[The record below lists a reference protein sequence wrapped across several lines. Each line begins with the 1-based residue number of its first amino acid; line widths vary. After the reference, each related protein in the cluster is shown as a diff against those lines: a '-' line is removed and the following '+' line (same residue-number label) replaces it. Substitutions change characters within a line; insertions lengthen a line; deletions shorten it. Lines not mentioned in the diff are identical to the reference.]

1 MNDQRRYIDGWIA
14 MRLTTRYSREPGF
27 LRMALEILLR
37 DRAPLDKFLKKAG
50 VESLGVPWQHND

>member
-1 MNDQRRYIDGWIA
+1 